1 MINRIKQVPDENELI
16 FGGTDLK
23 RLIDGYDNIMIIEV
37 FSVPVKSVR
46 FTGVLRSGIQE
57 TRAYLG
63 SDLGVGIGN

>member
-1 MINRIKQVPDENELI
+1 
-16 FGGTDLK
+16 
-23 RLIDGYDNIMIIEV
+23 MIIEV